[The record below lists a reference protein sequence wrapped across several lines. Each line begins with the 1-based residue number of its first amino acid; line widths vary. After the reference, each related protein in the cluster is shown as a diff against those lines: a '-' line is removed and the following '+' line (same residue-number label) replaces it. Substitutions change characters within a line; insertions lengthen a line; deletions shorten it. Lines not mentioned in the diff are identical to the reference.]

1 MIDAG
6 QLRGTLS
13 ETLGTINAANLD
25 IAHQRLASGH
35 TVGKLALVGWGD

>member
-6 QLRGTLS
+6 QLRGTLN

-25 IAHQRLASGH
+25 IAHQRLASGR
-35 TVGKLALVGWGD
+35 TVGKLALVGWDD

>member
-13 ETLGTINAANLD
+13 ESLGPINAANLD
-25 IAHQRLASGH
+25 IAHQRLASGR
-35 TVGKLALVGWGD
+35 TVGKLALAGWGD

>member
-13 ETLGTINAANLD
+13 ETLGTINATNLD
-25 IAHQRLASGH
+25 IAHERLASGR
-35 TVGKLALVGWGD
+35 TVGKLVLVGWDD